1 MHIPQPEQIMQNQS
15 STVQPKAN
23 DKQGQTP
30 ATPLPAPQPLSPELL
45 QQIGGAGGPRALP
58 KGGW

>member
-1 MHIPQPEQIMQNQS
+1 MQNQS
-15 STVQPKAN
+15 STAQQKSK
-23 DKQGQTP
+23 DQ
-30 ATPLPAPQPLSPELL
+30 ATQKPSSPLPAPQPLSPDLL